1 MKSYASGR
9 TVYSEGSIAAVQDSA
24 GDPIIFS
31 IGSDRRH
38 YAIMREAGGKTGWR
52 QIDLTASLGSRKAQ
66 AFGVSQDRSGEIY
79 LAVALEKAEDP
90 KYSELYITPALSNDP
105 SRTDWGNLGSRWIY
119 RPYASGLV
127 TIKQVLMGTN
137 DDKKGSPEIIVATE
151 EMDRGVQHYRI
162 NSNPKAGDWFWETYP
177 LPENATEIVEMALGN
192 HRLGRGVYT
201 LFRRVDG
208 LALEFTTFKDPVY
221 KTTYNVNMEVPP
233 NATSLS
239 VVPDDRGFSDLYVGG
254 DGLYVFRARAQKS
267 PARYETIIGAKDA
280 KGISDIIARRD
291 GERISLW
298 LIRGERLLYLSG
310 KVGDQPNWTP
320 VIPLR
325 AGVGLM
331 APLRNWQKMANEITV
346 VGLDNS
352 LSYLWQD
359 PDTSLWKESDIP
371 LYDTKELLTFNCYI
385 THVSLTYPDGR
396 PVIDQP
402 VSVTASEWTHAE
414 VNGSNHTL
422 DPYTPVEVRTD
433 VQGNVTIINK
443 VSSISTPR
451 FYLSAEL
458 LEGEVEANPASKV
471 EDGLKSIKS
480 GEDLMNARTSDGSP
494 LLDKSI
500 GREKADAAA
509 GAIQQLTTLSDSL
522 PRGGAGSRARLRLKS
537 SQRGQGGPREIHE
550 CVADF
555 RSKPTAYSWGMS
567 FSEDAVTYHSPE
579 AFRMMRA
586 QAPGVDAGVV
596 GAPMLRG
603 WGDAISVWIGDIIE
617 ALEKGLEKAFKFV
630 VNVFESAAEFIIDL
644 GTRVVKFVVETAEQV
659 FRVINW
665 LLKETLGID
674 LEKVIEWLG
683 FIFNWGDMVKTH
695 DVFVNVANQFMKY
708 GSVKI
713 GEAEKRVSS
722 FFEDMK
728 RQARKLGPIQDG
740 DKGLKSEQDRLTE
753 ERSPKA
759 RDAAGFVNTPSG
771 NWANYQML
779 HGGVLEGMSGSSISS
794 PFSGAIEGFTAFY
807 NDVLQPTMTSIGDTL
822 ETLAGDIA
830 RAFED
835 GSLTANDIIRQLG
848 ADVVVGLIDAFQ
860 KIAVGMM
867 KLMRDL
873 LDSITRMLS
882 KEIHIPFLS
891 ALYERVVGRPLSI
904 LSGFSL
910 LVAIP
915 STVLYKIISGHA
927 PFEGGAERLDTA
939 GYDEIIQMLHGGPL
953 MRASEAGREAAS
965 RGEGLLRATV
975 STAAAIYSHV
985 GGAVFGIIGIIS
997 TVIGLLDIGTEGKTV
1012 PPSVK
1017 IVLGVIGLAASFPV
1031 ADKPGIMLEIGRWI
1045 THIHRVLM
1053 GGLLSYVEGS
1063 TIVQGIS
1070 DLLFGTIDTIL
1081 YIFVIVEELAA
1092 GKGSTGM
1099 YWAKFINNI
1108 VSTIAKYSSGI
1119 AKIAKDPYVKGGA
1132 AAIGAGLGFGAAGFN
1147 IARIAAANID
1157 SAHYSS
1163 Y

>member
-1 MKSYASGR
+1 
-9 TVYSEGSIAAVQDSA
+9 
-24 GDPIIFS
+24 
-31 IGSDRRH
+31 
-38 YAIMREAGGKTGWR
+38 
-52 QIDLTASLGSRKAQ
+52 
-66 AFGVSQDRSGEIY
+66 
-79 LAVALEKAEDP
+79 
-90 KYSELYITPALSNDP
+90 
-105 SRTDWGNLGSRWIY
+105 
-119 RPYASGLV
+119 
-127 TIKQVLMGTN
+127 
-137 DDKKGSPEIIVATE
+137 
-151 EMDRGVQHYRI
+151 
-162 NSNPKAGDWFWETYP
+162 
-177 LPENATEIVEMALGN
+177 
-192 HRLGRGVYT
+192 
-201 LFRRVDG
+201 
-208 LALEFTTFKDPVY
+208 
-221 KTTYNVNMEVPP
+221 
-233 NATSLS
+233 
-239 VVPDDRGFSDLYVGG
+239 
-254 DGLYVFRARAQKS
+254 
-267 PARYETIIGAKDA
+267 
-280 KGISDIIARRD
+280 
-291 GERISLW
+291 
-298 LIRGERLLYLSG
+298 
-310 KVGDQPNWTP
+310 
-320 VIPLR
+320 
-325 AGVGLM
+325 M

-359 PDTSLWKESDIP
+359 PDTTLWKESDIP

-443 VSSISTPR
+443 VSSISTSR
-451 FYLSAEL
+451 FYLSAEFI
-458 LEGEVEANPASKV
+458 EGEIEANPASKV

-480 GEDLMNARTSDGSP
+480 GEDLMNARKSDGSP

-500 GREKADAAA
+500 GMEKAVAAA

-522 PRGGAGSRARLRLKS
+522 PRGGPGYRARLKS
-537 SQRGQGGPREIHE
+537 RQGGPREIHE

-555 RSKPTAYSWGMS
+555 RSKPPAYSWGMS
-567 FSEDAVTYHSPE
+567 FSDDAVTYHSPK

-586 QAPGVDAGVV
+586 QAAGME
-596 GAPMLRG
+596 GAQMLRG

-617 ALEKGLEKAFKFV
+617 ALEKGLEKAFEFYV
-630 VNVFESAAEFIIDL
+630 DVFESAAEFFINL
-644 GTRVVKFVVETAEQV
+644 GSRVVKFVIETAEQV

-665 LLKETLGID
+665 LLKEILGID

-695 DVFVNVANQFMKY
+695 DVFVNVSNQFMKY

-713 GEAEKRVSS
+713 GEVEKRVNS

-740 DKGLKSEQDRLTE
+740 DKGLQSEQDRLTE

-759 RDAAGFVNTPSG
+759 RDAAGFINTPSG

-779 HGGVLEGMSGSSISS
+779 HGGVLEGMSGSSINS
-794 PFSGAIEGFTAFY
+794 PFGGAIEGFTVFY
-807 NDVLQPTMTSIGDTL
+807 NDILQPTMTSIGDTL

-830 RAFED
+830 KAFED
-835 GSLTANDIIRQLG
+835 GRLTANDIIRQLG

-860 KIAVGMM
+860 KITVGMV
-867 KLMRDL
+867 KLMSDL
-873 LDSITRMLS
+873 LDSITRMLN

-953 MRASEAGREAAS
+953 MRVSEAGKEASSRE
-965 RGEGLLRATV
+965 EGLLRATV
-975 STAAAIYSHV
+975 STAAAIYSRV

-997 TVIGLLDIGTEGKTV
+997 TVFGLLDIGTEGKTV

-1017 IVLGVIGLAASFPV
+1017 IVLGVIGLATSFPV

-1045 THIHRVLM
+1045 TSIHKVLI
-1053 GGLLSYVEGS
+1053 GGLLSYVKGS

-1099 YWAKFINNI
+1099 YWARFINNI

-1119 AKIAKDPYVKGGA
+1119 AKVAKDPYVKGGA

-1147 IARIAAANID
+1147 IARTAADDIEAIEAFYN
-1157 SAHYSS
+1157 S